1 MTPADPPCS
10 VCGEPAEEA
19 ASALCGICDRRFH
32 LNPRNDAGGKD
43 CGDVWID
50 EQYLSLRYACFNC
63 LGLPPATGSEPPIGS
78 AH

>member
-1 MTPADPPCS
+1 MTTAATTCA
-10 VCGEPAEEA
+10 VCGDPVTET
-19 ASALCGICDRRFH
+19 ASAVCNVCDRRFH
-32 LNPRNDAGGKD
+32 LNQRNDADAKD

-63 LGLPPATGSEPPIGS
+63 LGRAPAATEPPIGS